1 MTLRE
6 DHDALD
12 GDRGSNLRKKMEDW
26 QEIGPGTTV
35 PYDETI
41 VDVRQRNGIERYSC
55 ISSNLNWGIFS
66 EDFRGAEII
75 AYRISPVQGAKYDI
89 KFPSGRCYKIGETDP
104 VVRGKTSA
112 ERKAEPIHAGVLRYF
127 PDALAAVAR
136 LSKAGND
143 KHNPGQPL
151 HWSRHKSNDHLDCVA
166 RHIITPDKPDP
177 DSGESHLVHA
187 AWRVLAALQL
197 QEEERLAKA
206 GIENLS
212 GVKPDD
218 K

>member
-1 MTLRE
+1 MGFNE
-6 DHDALD
+6 SDHDPD
-12 GDRGSNLRKKMEDW
+12 LRKKMGDW
-26 QEIGPGTTV
+26 QNWNPRIPGMSI
-35 PYDETI
+35 PKAI
-41 VDVRQRNGIERYSC
+41 VDVKLQDGGENY
-55 ISSNLNWGIFS
+55 NLESWEVNWGYYGKGT
-66 EDFRGAEII
+66 DVV
-75 AYRISPVQGAKYDI
+75 AYRICPVQEKPHY
-89 KFPSGRCYKIGETDP
+89 KVCYPKPINAGPFRE
-104 VVRGKTSA
+104 KNSA
-112 ERKAEPIHAGVLRYF
+112 ERKGEPIHAGVLRYF

-212 GVKPDD
+212 GVKTDGKSD
-218 K
+218 AE